1 MRKTIDLVLLL
12 AWIGMLVPLGIQ
24 AAGSAGARADGE
36 IVEREARLLYRGFC
50 DYYGRTGQFPN
61 AYAAIRFE
69 PDSLDPLRR
78 RGYYDGPLTTR
89 LLRERID
96 AYDSPDDRGLNQEFW
111 VEMTLAADPAVRYV
125 VARSDGAPLGGGR
138 WLDGAYV
145 LRDGRLE
152 RL

>member
-1 MRKTIDLVLLL
+1 MRKAIDLVLLL
-12 AWIGMLVPLGIQ
+12 ALIGMLVPLGIR
-24 AAGSAGARADGE
+24 AAESAGVRADRE
-36 IVEREARLLYRGFC
+36 FVDREARQLYRGFC

-61 AYAAIRFE
+61 AYAEMRFD

-78 RGYYDGPLTTR
+78 RGYYYGPLTTR
-89 LLRERID
+89 LLHERID

-125 VARSDGAPLGGGR
+125 VARSDGAPLGGGS
-138 WLDGAYV
+138 WLDGVYV